1 MQAKRW
7 LSGLVACAMLV
18 TMLPTQVFALESDAA
33 DTWSKTLNAEELYA
47 LIQDKLD
54 ENGSIG
60 LADLADSEAGTD
72 TNDGVQGTL
81 TAVAFDSG
89 DKIELSALADGDT
102 SYTLTFTDDDTS
114 EPDSG
119 LPAETGDMTEPPQED
134 GQPVAPGA
142 TPADDSTASDT
153 TSGTDPPTAEES
165 SAQGQEGTVDLRV
178 TTQETYAT
186 EAEADAQAAE
196 QGKDPEADVAVQ
208 TDEATG
214 TVLGALLTVD
224 EEQVDAVTLYYT
236 ADETEDAPAAQPD
249 NAISTMHRP
258 DQPEYSGTY
267 TINVGE
273 SETIEGYT
281 GWNHQWEPSD
291 SSVVSVSPKDN
302 PNSAT
307 ITGKSVGEAI
317 ITHTWRPGFFS
328 EEHQEQFLVNVTQKS
343 YGKVTFKV
351 YYIIGNEPADLA
363 ASGLAK
369 NYGPA
374 GDNTPL
380 VHLTVDIDELLKTYP
395 NGLRSDEDGTWYIT
409 YKSCDKNKSDWW
421 KQVLECTTDESKKAL
436 EATGLSGLFEGYV
449 LKDQSNDPDDQ
460 YHLDGTVQV
469 QPPVY
474 SAELH
479 LNRDVVQAVMA
490 SGKPDQNQT
499 KVALRAEYQKAI
511 QEEYNSNVEVT
522 WYGSKKDSVVGSFVE
537 DGTTYLLKEGTNDPE
552 QSILGDKAVKFTQ
565 KSDQYHVASFYL
577 TIEEAPATVTAEDVI
592 GSFYKRLD
600 MGDQSVREP
609 YLEEAFEGGDTFSF
623 KLSKLEAKQDSNT
636 EYEIAGAPVA
646 TATVTFNQQDIL
658 DSIGDNGTGTPPY
671 HFEPLEV
678 KNGAEKTLSN
688 GYYILQEDFEEG
700 SIVDNTNK
708 ELSWKNAN
716 GERKG
721 EHGYIIHV
729 NNNGEVTYKPN
740 MEEDSVIINTVYAF
754 KELEDTA
761 PNKVYSK
768 DDPRNAVKDS
778 VEFNNVFENDFAS
791 YSVTY
796 NWGQDYTVSGFELP
810 AEKYYSEKATVT
822 VANFEND
829 VYATN
834 GGQTYKFTGWKATTS
849 NPDVAA
855 PDISSGQFNMPA
867 ANVTLTAQWQRVYTV
882 QEVLDQFQKLAV
894 ADEGTTAIPDATFNF
909 TLMDS
914 DGNTIATATATV
926 SNDARTDTL
935 RQVTSGDSI
944 EAVLNGDLLSGTTPT
959 YLEPSHTWMLTE
971 DNNLS
976 EGWKLTNPVGGG
988 YTISIGDDGVMTVT
1002 GGDKVEG
1009 TGKYLFTNTYT
1020 EPVSAPDVEDV
1031 VKTSTSSS
1039 ATAGETVTYSITTT
1053 FAEDGQLD
1061 KFTVEDSFFPHVSNI
1076 HYWFGNGEGGVG
1088 AQPAFDGNVLTVD
1101 LDDPVAVT
1109 ANSTLTISY
1118 QYTIPEDQQ
1127 AGELTNTATV
1137 TVSYKDVKKTHD
1149 PATETVTVEEPK
1161 PELSVE
1167 KALTKV
1173 NGEAYTSGM
1182 VNSGDVLTY
1191 QITIANTGNADA
1203 RGDAFNVTDSM
1214 WQKNITNYKVMFT
1227 NAQNQT
1233 SDVTSAYLLK
1243 PDTFTVQMIPA
1254 HTKYVVTYDYTVDL
1268 SDEGTTLSNTV
1279 RLTGQNQDVDLSDT
1293 VKVDV
1298 EKTHCLITYTYESG
1312 TAGKKLPA
1320 EGLPPVPASETVT
1333 AGTTKLS
1340 LPGVDPSTVKTED
1353 GTWTFLGWRYNGSQ
1367 INLPVD
1373 VRNDMDIVGLW
1384 TFEENQYA
1392 NLTVTLVSGEDNGN
1406 YGLAFEGLEPQTAPV
1421 QIGTAY
1427 SIVFEEGQGT
1437 ICVPTTLD
1445 VSGINYVYDEAAT
1458 KTLNNS
1464 ENPLSGTMPEEDIE
1478 VKVAYSIDILG
1489 GKDPEDPGDGIPDQY
1504 QFTIEYVVADGQEA
1518 MGSVSPVGQNVY
1530 TIYQDGVLSAG
1541 PVTVSI
1547 DGDVIKAGVA
1557 TAQDGYVF
1565 ENWTLNDVDL
1575 SAIGVDDDL
1584 TGYQMMGVTG
1594 GQTYTFIAHFTKN
1607 YTVQDV
1613 LYSFV
1618 KEVTLADGVEN
1629 FPASAEF
1636 KFALTKEGGSPTYE
1650 ATTGEVSGMTAERSI
1665 RIVTDATDILADGT
1679 YYLTETVMDAG
1690 WTLTTR
1696 ADGYKIT
1703 IDHGTMSV
1711 NDEPVTE
1718 GETFAFV
1725 NTYNGAPSLE
1735 VEKTVVDAKGNP
1747 VSDDAVYRD
1756 GDQVYFKIAVT
1767 AKGGWPVEDVTVT
1780 DTLPAGL
1787 TVDAQ
1792 AILYPEFHNFQ
1803 GSLTN
1808 VDGKTVE
1815 IRINTAT
1822 PTEDTVWV
1830 IIPAIVDAPETY
1842 DADAYTNIA
1851 VIDDGDPDTEDPS
1864 GETTIQVEAVSV
1876 VKALT
1881 PNNSPYN
1888 IGQTAQYYIVVT
1900 NTGNTALHGLTVAE
1914 QLPEGLQLTDS
1925 EVNAGWNDGVY
1936 TIDSLNPGDSYPIW
1950 AEVQIMD
1957 YAESYPNV
1965 VVVKDSEETDLGQ
1978 AEDDTL
1984 EANPN
1989 HTVTVRY
1996 EWQDASGVT
2005 VGNETKATL
2014 EAAHDSRWKAS
2025 VSDDTSETLTDAANL
2040 VVAKMFTVDGKQYA
2054 FKGFAPAQTS
2064 GSVTGDVTITAVYGL
2079 DETGTTTDPENPDPE
2094 KPDGIPDE
2102 YQATVT
2108 YRVVNGTWSDG
2119 SSTDRTEVFTLYTY
2133 DPATAAW
2140 TEIEHVTLGNTIPTG
2155 MQANAGYAGQSGA
2168 WNTAITAETQVTGNV
2183 TYIYRFGEAAPD
2195 EIIVYYDDDGS
2206 GYGEITSEHRQ
2217 VFTADNWQTIT
2228 GDPTHV
2234 WIHLTA
2240 TAEDDGGRTYF
2251 DEWQGSLVD
2260 DLDDD
2265 IREDEELSAWVVA
2278 EIGQTYT
2285 VIADFGRR
2293 SSGGGGGGNRDDD
2306 DDEEEIIDEEVPLA
2320 ETPWLNTVDHY
2331 AYIVGYAEDG
2341 TVRPNANITRAEVA
2355 TIFFRLLTDEARN
2368 SLWSTT
2374 NTFSDVASTAWYN
2387 TAVSTMANAG
2397 IIQGY
2402 EDGTF
2407 RPNANITR
2415 AEFAAIAARFM
2426 TSGYDVESDLF
2437 TDIAGHWAR
2446 ESINDAATAGW
2457 INGYSDDTFRP
2468 DNAITRAEAVTLV
2481 NNVLQR
2487 KPDADHMLDSM
2498 ITWPDNPESA
2508 WYYEA
2513 IQEATNSHDYDMPSE
2528 DDDVDYEAW
2537 TALQKNRDWAA
2548 LEAQWSAEHAYG
2560 GDVM

>member
-1 MQAKRW
+1 MKDAEKREGKNK
-7 LSGLVACAMLV
+7 LILFPFFGGCGVA
-18 TMLPTQVFALESDAA
+18 
-33 DTWSKTLNAEELYA
+33 
-47 LIQDKLD
+47 
-54 ENGSIG
+54 
-60 LADLADSEAGTD
+60 
-72 TNDGVQGTL
+72 
-81 TAVAFDSG
+81 
-89 DKIELSALADGDT
+89 
-102 SYTLTFTDDDTS
+102 
-114 EPDSG
+114 
-119 LPAETGDMTEPPQED
+119 
-134 GQPVAPGA
+134 
-142 TPADDSTASDT
+142 
-153 TSGTDPPTAEES
+153 
-165 SAQGQEGTVDLRV
+165 
-178 TTQETYAT
+178 
-186 EAEADAQAAE
+186 
-196 QGKDPEADVAVQ
+196 
-208 TDEATG
+208 
-214 TVLGALLTVD
+214 
-224 EEQVDAVTLYYT
+224 
-236 ADETEDAPAAQPD
+236 
-249 NAISTMHRP
+249 
-258 DQPEYSGTY
+258 
-267 TINVGE
+267 
-273 SETIEGYT
+273 
-281 GWNHQWEPSD
+281 
-291 SSVVSVSPKDN
+291 
-302 PNSAT
+302 
-307 ITGKSVGEAI
+307 
-317 ITHTWRPGFFS
+317 
-328 EEHQEQFLVNVTQKS
+328 LVN
-343 YGKVTFKV
+343 
-351 YYIIGNEPADLA
+351 P
-363 ASGLAK
+363 
-369 NYGPA
+369 
-374 GDNTPL
+374 
-380 VHLTVDIDELLKTYP
+380 
-395 NGLRSDEDGTWYIT
+395 
-409 YKSCDKNKSDWW
+409 
-421 KQVLECTTDESKKAL
+421 
-436 EATGLSGLFEGYV
+436 
-449 LKDQSNDPDDQ
+449 
-460 YHLDGTVQV
+460 
-469 QPPVY
+469 
-474 SAELH
+474 
-479 LNRDVVQAVMA
+479 
-490 SGKPDQNQT
+490 
-499 KVALRAEYQKAI
+499 
-511 QEEYNSNVEVT
+511 VEVT
-522 WYGSKKDSVVGSFVE
+522 E
-537 DGTTYLLKEGTNDPE
+537 
-552 QSILGDKAVKFTQ
+552 
-565 KSDQYHVASFYL
+565 
-577 TIEEAPATVTAEDVI
+577 
-592 GSFYKRLD
+592 
-600 MGDQSVREP
+600 
-609 YLEEAFEGGDTFSF
+609 
-623 KLSKLEAKQDSNT
+623 
-636 EYEIAGAPVA
+636 
-646 TATVTFNQQDIL
+646 
-658 DSIGDNGTGTPPY
+658 
-671 HFEPLEV
+671 
-678 KNGAEKTLSN
+678 
-688 GYYILQEDFEEG
+688 
-700 SIVDNTNK
+700 
-708 ELSWKNAN
+708 
-716 GERKG
+716 
-721 EHGYIIHV
+721 
-729 NNNGEVTYKPN
+729 
-740 MEEDSVIINTVYAF
+740 
-754 KELEDTA
+754 
-761 PNKVYSK
+761 
-768 DDPRNAVKDS
+768 
-778 VEFNNVFENDFAS
+778 
-791 YSVTY
+791 
-796 NWGQDYTVSGFELP
+796 
-810 AEKYYSEKATVT
+810 
-822 VANFEND
+822 
-829 VYATN
+829 
-834 GGQTYKFTGWKATTS
+834 
-849 NPDVAA
+849 
-855 PDISSGQFNMPA
+855 
-867 ANVTLTAQWQRVYTV
+867 
-882 QEVLDQFQKLAV
+882 
-894 ADEGTTAIPDATFNF
+894 
-909 TLMDS
+909 
-914 DGNTIATATATV
+914 
-926 SNDARTDTL
+926 
-935 RQVTSGDSI
+935 
-944 EAVLNGDLLSGTTPT
+944 
-959 YLEPSHTWMLTE
+959 
-971 DNNLS
+971 
-976 EGWKLTNPVGGG
+976 
-988 YTISIGDDGVMTVT
+988 
-1002 GGDKVEG
+1002 
-1009 TGKYLFTNTYT
+1009 
-1020 EPVSAPDVEDV
+1020 
-1031 VKTSTSSS
+1031 
-1039 ATAGETVTYSITTT
+1039 
-1053 FAEDGQLD
+1053 
-1061 KFTVEDSFFPHVSNI
+1061 
-1076 HYWFGNGEGGVG
+1076 
-1088 AQPAFDGNVLTVD
+1088 
-1101 LDDPVAVT
+1101 
-1109 ANSTLTISY
+1109 NSTLTISY
-1118 QYTIPEDQQ
+1118 QYTIPETQQ
-1127 AGELTNTATV
+1127 AGKLKNEATV
-1137 TVSYKDVKKTHD
+1137 TVSCNDVEATHG
-1149 PATETVTVEEPK
+1149 PVTETVTVEEPK
-1161 PELSVE
+1161 PELSIE

-1173 NGEAYTSGM
+1173 NGDDYTSGM

-1191 QITIANTGNADA
+1191 QITIANTGNGDA

-1227 NAQNQT
+1227 DAQNQT
-1233 SDVTSAYLLK
+1233 SDVTSAYPLA

-1279 RLTGQNQDVDLSDT
+1279 RLTGQNQGVDLSDT
-1293 VKVDV
+1293 VEVDV

-1312 TAGKKLPA
+1312 TADKELPD
-1320 EGLPPVPASETVT
+1320 EGLPPVPASETVM
-1333 AGTTKLS
+1333 AETTLS

-1353 GTWTFLGWRYNGSQ
+1353 GTWTFQGWRHNGSQ
-1367 INLPVD
+1367 INLPVV

-1384 TFEENQYA
+1384 KFEENQYA

-1427 SIVFEEGQGT
+1427 SIVFEGEGT
-1437 ICVPTTLD
+1437 ISVPTTLD

-1458 KTLNNS
+1458 KALNAS
-1464 ENPLSGTMPEEDIE
+1464 ENPLSGTMPGEDIE

-1489 GKDPEDPGDGIPDQY
+1489 GEDPENPGDGIPDRY

-1650 ATTGEVSGMTAERSI
+1650 ATTGEVSGMTAEKSI
-1665 RIVTDATDILADGT
+1665 PIVTDATDILADGT

-1690 WTLTTR
+1690 WTLTTP

-1711 NDEPVTE
+1711 NDKPVTE

-1735 VEKTVVDAKGNP
+1735 VEKTVVDAEGNP

-1842 DADAYTNIA
+1842 EADAYTNIA
-1851 VIDDGDPDTEDPS
+1851 VINDGDPDTEDPS

-1936 TIDSLNPGDSYPIW
+1936 TIDSLDPGDSYPIW
-1950 AEVQIMD
+1950 AEVQITG

-2005 VGNETKATL
+2005 VGNKTKATL
-2014 EAAHDSRWKAS
+2014 EAAHDSQWKAS
-2025 VSDDTSETLTDAANL
+2025 VSNDTSETLTDAANL
-2040 VVAKMFTVDGKQYA
+2040 VVAKMFTVDRKQYA

-2234 WIHLTA
+2234 RIHLTA

-2293 SSGGGGGGNRDDD
+2293 SSGGGGGGGNRDDD

-2528 DDDVDYEAW
+2528 DDDVDYETW
-2537 TALQKNRDWAA
+2537 TALQENRDWAA

>member
-153 TSGTDPPTAEES
+153 TSGTDPPTAEEP

-208 TDEATG
+208 TDEETG

-224 EEQVDAVTLYYT
+224 EEQVDKVTLTYTEIVAEDNAETQDNEEPQAEDGTPTEQPTNALSMMEPRWPSKKEDFYAGGRYELGKIPESAEQPEEAEGNVRRNLTKSASFAYDSETDTIIPGKWEVALNANIDNQLEAQKLELSLVIDVSNSMDDSVGGGDHRTRMQVAKDAAKALLTDLANRGLDIEVSIVTFGTNANVEQKLQPLSSRDLWKTIDEIPDDTYYT
-236 ADETEDAPAAQPD
+236 YFDNTLSNRGTNIPAGMYLAATQGLSADSSKQKVIVVLSDGDTQDDKNMLKSVIQRIQQKNIALYGIGFGYQSDDLAGYLDDDHYKEAGNATELSNAFTQIANELSAMIVDPMGDDVELVGDKDNVTVEINDVDVTNSDKWGISQDNSTIYWNPDGSIDQETSVKIGYSVQVPQDVKNIEVGEHTIALNGDARLNFDIGDDSYYQAFDVPQGYYSVGQLVEKIQLGDSEKLQNGEPHDPVYIEVGTQNYGADGQLGEWEKQTITQTFNWNAPDEKIEGDRDPFKTTYYYHHSYIKYADGKVSESFDARKTLETEAKPEVVTVVHVYSEKKPKQDSYINVEIYVDGQKQSNVDPADYVDVTGTGSVPLTQDESTKTQYNFQYEKYNAADTTITLKSESPYVIDAIGADVVYGQKGFNAMSSHVNQTEAFVDNIQGQSTVRVYLSTKYSVKYTGAEDKNPEDENLYVKTRQQAEKDEIAQYTNAKPEHEGKED
-249 NAISTMHRP
+249 NA
-258 DQPEYSGTY
+258 
-267 TINVGE
+267 NVGVNGMQE
-273 SETIEGYT
+273 AVKTLVSSRDLSTAVNISPVPEGYT
-281 GWNHQWEPSD
+281 GWTID
-291 SSVVSVSPKDN
+291 SQTVAGGTKNWSVSEHVDLADENVFVFVCTAITPPKIAQVEKTTVNGNAFVAGDQVTYQIQTTFETAGTINHFEVTDTVFDETLKDN
-302 PNSAT
+302 VTAVEYWFNTDGSQKVNPSTISNGTLSIKDLNQSVAVNDTLTVEYTYTIPTDSDAT
-307 ITGKSVGEAI
+307 T
-317 ITHTWRPGFFS
+317 
-328 EEHQEQFLVNVTQKS
+328 LVNTANV
-343 YGKVTFKV
+343 KV
-351 YYIIGNEPADLA
+351 YYDEKFNSGTDTDTITIYPQPNE
-363 ASGLAK
+363 
-369 NYGPA
+369 
-374 GDNTPL
+374 
-380 VHLTVDIDELLKTYP
+380 
-395 NGLRSDEDGTWYIT
+395 
-409 YKSCDKNKSDWW
+409 
-421 KQVLECTTDESKKAL
+421 
-436 EATGLSGLFEGYV
+436 
-449 LKDQSNDPDDQ
+449 
-460 YHLDGTVQV
+460 
-469 QPPVY
+469 
-474 SAELH
+474 
-479 LNRDVVQAVMA
+479 
-490 SGKPDQNQT
+490 
-499 KVALRAEYQKAI
+499 
-511 QEEYNSNVEVT
+511 
-522 WYGSKKDSVVGSFVE
+522 
-537 DGTTYLLKEGTNDPE
+537 
-552 QSILGDKAVKFTQ
+552 
-565 KSDQYHVASFYL
+565 
-577 TIEEAPATVTAEDVI
+577 
-592 GSFYKRLD
+592 
-600 MGDQSVREP
+600 
-609 YLEEAFEGGDTFSF
+609 
-623 KLSKLEAKQDSNT
+623 SNT
-636 EYEIAGAPVA
+636 ELRLIVKCITRSDDHPEGEY
-646 TATVTFNQQDIL
+646 TQQ
-658 DSIGDNGTGTPPY
+658 SW
-671 HFEPLEV
+671 H
-678 KNGAEKTLSN
+678 AERIQ
-688 GYYILQEDFEEG
+688 G
-700 SIVDNTNK
+700 
-708 ELSWKNAN
+708 
-716 GERKG
+716 
-721 EHGYIIHV
+721 
-729 NNNGEVTYKPN
+729 
-740 MEEDSVIINTVYAF
+740 
-754 KELEDTA
+754 
-761 PNKVYSK
+761 
-768 DDPRNAVKDS
+768 
-778 VEFNNVFENDFAS
+778 
-791 YSVTY
+791 
-796 NWGQDYTVSGFELP
+796 
-810 AEKYYSEKATVT
+810 
-822 VANFEND
+822 
-829 VYATN
+829 
-834 GGQTYKFTGWKATTS
+834 
-849 NPDVAA
+849 
-855 PDISSGQFNMPA
+855 
-867 ANVTLTAQWQRVYTV
+867 
-882 QEVLDQFQKLAV
+882 
-894 ADEGTTAIPDATFNF
+894 
-909 TLMDS
+909 
-914 DGNTIATATATV
+914 
-926 SNDARTDTL
+926 
-935 RQVTSGDSI
+935 
-944 EAVLNGDLLSGTTPT
+944 
-959 YLEPSHTWMLTE
+959 
-971 DNNLS
+971 
-976 EGWKLTNPVGGG
+976 
-988 YTISIGDDGVMTVT
+988 
-1002 GGDKVEG
+1002 
-1009 TGKYLFTNTYT
+1009 TNTYRVT
-1020 EPVSAPDVEDV
+1020 LNEVDEKAAIAAYDGDVPAHQKAESQPDGGNTVVLSYQDGKWKAAENDNFELHVECTDPVELTVCL
-1031 VKTSTSSS
+1031 VKDDGSQDLLAQ
-1039 ATAGETVTYSITTT
+1039 ATQSYENGVTYQVSIDE
-1053 FAEDGQLD
+1053 FAEAIE
-1061 KFTVEDSFFPHVSNI
+1061 FTTD
-1076 HYWFGNGEGGVG
+1076 FGRN
-1088 AQPAFDGNVLTVD
+1088 AIA
-1101 LDDPVAVT
+1101 AV
-1109 ANSTLTISY
+1109 
-1118 QYTIPEDQQ
+1118 
-1127 AGELTNTATV
+1127 
-1137 TVSYKDVKKTHD
+1137 
-1149 PATETVTVEEPK
+1149 PK
-1161 PELSVE
+1161 I
-1167 KALTKV
+1167 
-1173 NGEAYTSGM
+1173 
-1182 VNSGDVLTY
+1182 
-1191 QITIANTGNADA
+1191 IT
-1203 RGDAFNVTDSM
+1203 
-1214 WQKNITNYKVMFT
+1214 
-1227 NAQNQT
+1227 
-1233 SDVTSAYLLK
+1233 
-1243 PDTFTVQMIPA
+1243 
-1254 HTKYVVTYDYTVDL
+1254 
-1268 SDEGTTLSNTV
+1268 
-1279 RLTGQNQDVDLSDT
+1279 
-1293 VKVDV
+1293 
-1298 EKTHCLITYTYESG
+1298 
-1312 TAGKKLPA
+1312 
-1320 EGLPPVPASETVT
+1320 
-1333 AGTTKLS
+1333 
-1340 LPGVDPSTVKTED
+1340 TED
-1353 GTWTFLGWRYNGSQ
+1353 GTQYVYMHPQEGSSLTGT
-1367 INLPVD
+1367 IAED
-1373 VRNDMDIVGLW
+1373 
-1384 TFEENQYA
+1384 T
-1392 NLTVTLVSGEDNGN
+1392 TVTLVYGVDKIGGE
-1406 YGLAFEGLEPQTAPV
+1406 
-1421 QIGTAY
+1421 
-1427 SIVFEEGQGT
+1427 
-1437 ICVPTTLD
+1437 
-1445 VSGINYVYDEAAT
+1445 
-1458 KTLNNS
+1458 
-1464 ENPLSGTMPEEDIE
+1464 
-1478 VKVAYSIDILG
+1478 
-1489 GKDPEDPGDGIPDQY
+1489 DPEDPGDGIPDQY

-1792 AILYPEFHNFQ
+1792 AIQYPEFHNFR

-1830 IIPAIVDAPETY
+1830 IIPAIVDTPETY

-1881 PNNSPYN
+1881 PNSPYN

-1900 NTGNTALHGLTVAE
+1900 NTGNTVLNNLTVTE

-1936 TIDSLNPGDSYPIW
+1936 TIDFLNPGDSYQIW

-1984 EANPN
+1984 EVNPN

-2025 VSDDTSETLTDAANL
+2025 VSDDTSQTLTDAADL

-2064 GSVTGDVTITAVYGL
+2064 GSVAGDVTITAVYGL
-2079 DETGTTTDPENPDPE
+2079 DETGTTTDPE

-2133 DPATAAW
+2133 DPDTAAW
-2140 TEIEHVTLGNTIPTG
+2140 TELEHVTLGDTIPTG
-2155 MQANAGYAGQSGA
+2155 MQANAGYVGQSGA

-2183 TYIYRFGEAAPD
+2183 TYIYRFGEAAPN

-2206 GYGEITSEHRQ
+2206 GYGEVTSDHRQ
-2217 VFTADNWQTIT
+2217 VFTAEDWQTIT

-2234 WIHLTA
+2234 RIHLTA

-2293 SSGGGGGGNRDDD
+2293 SSGGGGGGGGNRDD

-2374 NTFSDVASTAWYN
+2374 NTFSDVASTVWYN

-2528 DDDVDYEAW
+2528 DDDVDYETW
-2537 TALQKNRDWAA
+2537 TALQENRDWAA

>member
-1 MQAKRW
+1 MKDAEKR
-7 LSGLVACAMLV
+7 
-18 TMLPTQVFALESDAA
+18 
-33 DTWSKTLNAEELYA
+33 
-47 LIQDKLD
+47 
-54 ENGSIG
+54 
-60 LADLADSEAGTD
+60 
-72 TNDGVQGTL
+72 
-81 TAVAFDSG
+81 
-89 DKIELSALADGDT
+89 
-102 SYTLTFTDDDTS
+102 
-114 EPDSG
+114 
-119 LPAETGDMTEPPQED
+119 
-134 GQPVAPGA
+134 
-142 TPADDSTASDT
+142 
-153 TSGTDPPTAEES
+153 
-165 SAQGQEGTVDLRV
+165 EG
-178 TTQETYAT
+178 
-186 EAEADAQAAE
+186 
-196 QGKDPEADVAVQ
+196 
-208 TDEATG
+208 
-214 TVLGALLTVD
+214 
-224 EEQVDAVTLYYT
+224 
-236 ADETEDAPAAQPD
+236 
-249 NAISTMHRP
+249 
-258 DQPEYSGTY
+258 
-267 TINVGE
+267 
-273 SETIEGYT
+273 
-281 GWNHQWEPSD
+281 
-291 SSVVSVSPKDN
+291 
-302 PNSAT
+302 
-307 ITGKSVGEAI
+307 
-317 ITHTWRPGFFS
+317 
-328 EEHQEQFLVNVTQKS
+328 
-343 YGKVTFKV
+343 
-351 YYIIGNEPADLA
+351 
-363 ASGLAK
+363 
-369 NYGPA
+369 
-374 GDNTPL
+374 
-380 VHLTVDIDELLKTYP
+380 
-395 NGLRSDEDGTWYIT
+395 
-409 YKSCDKNKSDWW
+409 KNK
-421 KQVLECTTDESKKAL
+421 LI
-436 EATGLSGLFEGYV
+436 LF
-449 LKDQSNDPDDQ
+449 P
-460 YHLDGTVQV
+460 
-469 QPPVY
+469 
-474 SAELH
+474 
-479 LNRDVVQAVMA
+479 
-490 SGKPDQNQT
+490 
-499 KVALRAEYQKAI
+499 
-511 QEEYNSNVEVT
+511 
-522 WYGSKKDSVVGSFVE
+522 F
-537 DGTTYLLKEGTNDPE
+537 
-552 QSILGDKAVKFTQ
+552 F
-565 KSDQYHVASFYL
+565 
-577 TIEEAPATVTAEDVI
+577 
-592 GSFYKRLD
+592 
-600 MGDQSVREP
+600 
-609 YLEEAFEGGDTFSF
+609 GGCG
-623 KLSKLEAKQDSNT
+623 
-636 EYEIAGAPVA
+636 I
-646 TATVTFNQQDIL
+646 
-658 DSIGDNGTGTPPY
+658 
-671 HFEPLEV
+671 
-678 KNGAEKTLSN
+678 
-688 GYYILQEDFEEG
+688 
-700 SIVDNTNK
+700 
-708 ELSWKNAN
+708 
-716 GERKG
+716 
-721 EHGYIIHV
+721 
-729 NNNGEVTYKPN
+729 
-740 MEEDSVIINTVYAF
+740 
-754 KELEDTA
+754 
-761 PNKVYSK
+761 
-768 DDPRNAVKDS
+768 
-778 VEFNNVFENDFAS
+778 
-791 YSVTY
+791 
-796 NWGQDYTVSGFELP
+796 
-810 AEKYYSEKATVT
+810 
-822 VANFEND
+822 
-829 VYATN
+829 
-834 GGQTYKFTGWKATTS
+834 
-849 NPDVAA
+849 
-855 PDISSGQFNMPA
+855 
-867 ANVTLTAQWQRVYTV
+867 
-882 QEVLDQFQKLAV
+882 
-894 ADEGTTAIPDATFNF
+894 
-909 TLMDS
+909 
-914 DGNTIATATATV
+914 
-926 SNDARTDTL
+926 
-935 RQVTSGDSI
+935 
-944 EAVLNGDLLSGTTPT
+944 
-959 YLEPSHTWMLTE
+959 
-971 DNNLS
+971 
-976 EGWKLTNPVGGG
+976 
-988 YTISIGDDGVMTVT
+988 
-1002 GGDKVEG
+1002 
-1009 TGKYLFTNTYT
+1009 
-1020 EPVSAPDVEDV
+1020 
-1031 VKTSTSSS
+1031 
-1039 ATAGETVTYSITTT
+1039 
-1053 FAEDGQLD
+1053 
-1061 KFTVEDSFFPHVSNI
+1061 
-1076 HYWFGNGEGGVG
+1076 
-1088 AQPAFDGNVLTVD
+1088 
-1101 LDDPVAVT
+1101 
-1109 ANSTLTISY
+1109 
-1118 QYTIPEDQQ
+1118 
-1127 AGELTNTATV
+1127 
-1137 TVSYKDVKKTHD
+1137 
-1149 PATETVTVEEPK
+1149 EEPK

-1191 QITIANTGNADA
+1191 QITVKNTGNGAKTTPTALEDQDMWGADKIA
-1203 RGDAFNVTDSM
+1203 YVSNVQVTYNGDVVPAEAYPIEGAAMHFTQIPANSTYTVTY
-1214 WQKNITNYKVMFT
+1214 NY
-1227 NAQNQT
+1227 
-1233 SDVTSAYLLK
+1233 
-1243 PDTFTVQMIPA
+1243 TVQLA
-1254 HTKYVVTYDYTVDL
+1254 
-1268 SDEGTTLSNTV
+1268 DEGKKLSNTAT
-1279 RLTGQNQDVDLSDT
+1279 LDGTPSNT
-1293 VKVDV
+1293 VNVDV

-1312 TAGKKLPA
+1312 TADKELPA

-1333 AGTTKLS
+1333 AGTKLS

-1353 GTWTFLGWRYNGSQ
+1353 GTWTFLGWRYNGSL
-1367 INLPVD
+1367 INPPVV
-1373 VRNDMDIVGLW
+1373 VRDDMDIVGLW
-1384 TFEENQYA
+1384 KFEENQYA
-1392 NLTVTLVSGEDNGN
+1392 NLTVTLVSGENNGN
-1406 YGLAFEGLEPQTAPV
+1406 YGLAFSGLEPQTAQV

-1427 SIVFEEGQGT
+1427 SIVFEGEGT
-1437 ICVPTTLD
+1437 ISVPTTLD
-1445 VSGINYVYDEAAT
+1445 VSGINYAYDEAAT
-1458 KTLNNS
+1458 KALNNS
-1464 ENPLSGTMPEEDIE
+1464 ENPLSGTMPGEDIE

-1489 GKDPEDPGDGIPDQY
+1489 GKDPEDPGDGIPDRY

-1518 MGSVSPVGQNVY
+1518 MGTVSPVGKNVY

-1565 ENWTLNDVDL
+1565 ENWTLNGTEITQPSNLD
-1575 SAIGVDDDL
+1575 
-1584 TGYQMMGVTG
+1584 GYEMAGVTG
-1594 GQTYTFIAHFTKN
+1594 GQTYTFVAHFTKN

-1613 LYSFV
+1613 LNSFV
-1618 KEVTLADGVEN
+1618 KRVTLADGVEN

-1650 ATTGEVSGMTAERSI
+1650 ATTGEVSGMTAEKSI
-1665 RIVTDATDILADGT
+1665 PIVTDATDILADGT

-1690 WTLTTR
+1690 WTLTTP

-1711 NDEPVTE
+1711 NDELVRE

-1792 AILYPEFHNFQ
+1792 AIQYPEFHNFQ

-1808 VDGKTVE
+1808 VDGKKVE

-1851 VIDDGDPDTEDPS
+1851 VIDDGDPATEDPS

-1925 EVNAGWNDGVY
+1925 EVNAGWNNGVY
-1936 TIDSLNPGDSYPIW
+1936 TIDSLDPGDSYPIW

-2005 VGNETKATL
+2005 VGNKTKATL

-2206 GYGEITSEHRQ
+2206 GYGEVTSEHRQ
-2217 VFTADNWQTIT
+2217 VFTADNWQTI
-2228 GDPTHV
+2228 DPTHV
-2234 WIHLTA
+2234 RIHLTA

-2293 SSGGGGGGNRDDD
+2293 SSGGGGGGGNRDDD
-2306 DDEEEIIDEEVPLA
+2306 DDDDTEEIIDEEVPLA

-2528 DDDVDYEAW
+2528 DDDVDYETW
-2537 TALQKNRDWAA
+2537 TALQENRDWAA

>member
-81 TAVAFDSG
+81 TAVAFDNG

-102 SYTLTFTDDDTS
+102 SYTLTFTGDDTS

-153 TSGTDPPTAEES
+153 TSGTDPPTAEEP

-224 EEQVDAVTLYYT
+224 EEQVDKVTLTYT
-236 ADETEDAPAAQPD
+236 EIAAEDD
-249 NAISTMHRP
+249 AISQ
-258 DQPEYSGTY
+258 DNE
-267 TINVGE
+267 
-273 SETIEGYT
+273 
-281 GWNHQWEPSD
+281 EPQ
-291 SSVVSVSPKDN
+291 
-302 PNSAT
+302 A
-307 ITGKSVGEAI
+307 
-317 ITHTWRPGFFS
+317 
-328 EEHQEQFLVNVTQKS
+328 
-343 YGKVTFKV
+343 
-351 YYIIGNEPADLA
+351 
-363 ASGLAK
+363 
-369 NYGPA
+369 
-374 GDNTPL
+374 
-380 VHLTVDIDELLKTYP
+380 
-395 NGLRSDEDGTWYIT
+395 EDGTPT
-409 YKSCDKNKSDWW
+409 
-421 KQVLECTTDESKKAL
+421 EEPA
-436 EATGLSGLFEGYV
+436 GL
-449 LKDQSNDPDDQ
+449 
-460 YHLDGTVQV
+460 
-469 QPPVY
+469 
-474 SAELH
+474 
-479 LNRDVVQAVMA
+479 
-490 SGKPDQNQT
+490 
-499 KVALRAEYQKAI
+499 
-511 QEEYNSNVEVT
+511 
-522 WYGSKKDSVVGSFVE
+522 
-537 DGTTYLLKEGTNDPE
+537 EGTNALQTAKWGE
-552 QSILGDKAVKFTQ
+552 TSI
-565 KSDQYHVASFYL
+565 HI
-577 TIEEAPATVTAEDVI
+577 TIEE
-592 GSFYKRLD
+592 GS
-600 MGDQSVREP
+600 
-609 YLEEAFEGGDTFSF
+609 T
-623 KLSKLEAKQDSNT
+623 
-636 EYEIAGAPVA
+636 
-646 TATVTFNQQDIL
+646 
-658 DSIGDNGTGTPPY
+658 
-671 HFEPLEV
+671 
-678 KNGAEKTLSN
+678 KT
-688 GYYILQEDFEEG
+688 I
-700 SIVDNTNK
+700 
-708 ELSWKNAN
+708 
-716 GERKG
+716 
-721 EHGYIIHV
+721 
-729 NNNGEVTYKPN
+729 
-740 MEEDSVIINTVYAF
+740 
-754 KELEDTA
+754 
-761 PNKVYSK
+761 SK
-768 DDPRNAVKDS
+768 DDLGIPSEAWK
-778 VEFNNVFENDFAS
+778 VEI
-791 YSVTY
+791 T
-796 NWGQDYTVSGFELP
+796 
-810 AEKYYSEKATVT
+810 
-822 VANFEND
+822 
-829 VYATN
+829 
-834 GGQTYKFTGWKATTS
+834 
-849 NPDVAA
+849 
-855 PDISSGQFNMPA
+855 
-867 ANVTLTAQWQRVYTV
+867 
-882 QEVLDQFQKLAV
+882 
-894 ADEGTTAIPDATFNF
+894 
-909 TLMDS
+909 
-914 DGNTIATATATV
+914 
-926 SNDARTDTL
+926 
-935 RQVTSGDSI
+935 SI
-944 EAVLNGDLLSGTTPT
+944 EIKQ
-959 YLEPSHTWMLTE
+959 PSQ
-971 DNNLS
+971 D
-976 EGWKLTNPVGGG
+976 PA
-988 YTISIGDDGVMTVT
+988 D
-1002 GGDKVEG
+1002 
-1009 TGKYLFTNTYT
+1009 
-1020 EPVSAPDVEDV
+1020 DV
-1031 VKTSTSSS
+1031 VDVQK
-1039 ATAGETVTYSITTT
+1039 ARNNAAVNIT
-1053 FAEDGQLD
+1053 GL
-1061 KFTVEDSFFPHVSNI
+1061 
-1076 HYWFGNGEGGVG
+1076 
-1088 AQPAFDGNVLTVD
+1088 
-1101 LDDPVAVT
+1101 
-1109 ANSTLTISY
+1109 
-1118 QYTIPEDQQ
+1118 Q
-1127 AGELTNTATV
+1127 AGTATV
-1137 TVSYKDVKKTHD
+1137 TVEYTYGGVIQQSGSATIQVTVTDKKWSGLPGGAIPEDTADGATVVETTKVASNAGEAGQWDITMTATAEQDLTQQSQEVVLLLDTSGSMAWCTDPEHEDKHVFGGYWCANGDSDYQTSRMEVAQKAAKELINTLAKRGLNVKVAVTGFSSDGYRVYPERYHEDSLVELSESTVSQMNDAIDDLSASGGTNMLKGLEEAADAFSSDSTKKTIIMLAD
-1149 PATETVTVEEPK
+1149 GDYDDNASNPVPYANALKDANISIYTVGFMADNTTLGRIASDQGHYFTADNTNKLLE
-1161 PELSVE
+1161 
-1167 KALTKV
+1167 
-1173 NGEAYTSGM
+1173 NF
-1182 VNSGDVLTY
+1182 
-1191 QITIANTGNADA
+1191 QTIANQLSAMINDPLGDDVSLVGDANNVQVSIAESEASSKNVSQNVKYDAEDNLITWNPDLEEDIDSGDIVNMTYKVEVNPDKIEASESVQSIALNGNAT
-1203 RGDAFNVTDSM
+1203 FNYFYTDDGEATYAGSASFDPPTGYYTAGQLVEKYVDEAGKPIDGM
-1214 WQKNITNYKVMFT
+1214 SDQTSAPVIVSWGTEENNLEPS
-1227 NAQNQT
+1227 NAQFTWTTPTMPEGYVSVKTYKADNFEDIQEENLLTET
-1233 SDVTSAYLLK
+1233 S
-1243 PDTFTVQMIPA
+1243 M
-1254 HTKYVVTYDYTVDL
+1254 
-1268 SDEGTTLSNTV
+1268 
-1279 RLTGQNQDVDLSDT
+1279 
-1293 VKVDV
+1293 
-1298 EKTHCLITYTYESG
+1298 
-1312 TAGKKLPA
+1312 TA
-1320 EGLPPVPASETVT
+1320 T
-1333 AGTTKLS
+1333 AGTTTIYHVFSKEPVQKNSQIKVEVYLDGNTKAESNSSEYVNVYNTKNGIDTVVSRKEDNLYEFQYETYNSMDTKITLVKDSQYVIDAVETGVIKGETSFNANESYVKSTEAKIDNVAGTDLDNNVVTVYLRTKYSVAYYKDGEPLNNYEDNTIYVAAREAGAKTSYNDYTTSEDNNKSPLS
-1340 LPGVDPSTVKTED
+1340 TKVQSAGLSTTISLKDLPEVGTDKTISGWFATEIVQPDEVNYQGNTNVSEHANRVEAGVIPFYARTADATATLTVQAVNEEGEPLTVDDPLPKSVQVTIGEPYTVVIGTSTDATITAPMTFTVD
-1353 GTWTFLGWRYNGSQ
+1353 GTHYAYMELG
-1367 INLPVD
+1367 
-1373 VRNDMDIVGLW
+1373 
-1384 TFEENQYA
+1384 ENSA
-1392 NLTVTLVSGEDNGN
+1392 ALMGTMPADGATVTLV
-1406 YGLAFEGLEPQTAPV
+1406 YGVDE
-1421 QIGTAY
+1421 IG
-1427 SIVFEEGQGT
+1427 G
-1437 ICVPTTLD
+1437 D
-1445 VSGINYVYDEAAT
+1445 
-1458 KTLNNS
+1458 
-1464 ENPLSGTMPEEDIE
+1464 
-1478 VKVAYSIDILG
+1478 
-1489 GKDPEDPGDGIPDQY
+1489 DPEKPGDGIPDQY
-1504 QFTIEYVVADGQEA
+1504 QFTIEYVVADGQKA

-1594 GQTYTFIAHFTKN
+1594 GQTYTFVAHFTKN

-1613 LYSFV
+1613 LNSFV
-1618 KEVTLADGVEN
+1618 KRVTLADGVEN

-1665 RIVTDATDILADGT
+1665 PIVTDATDILADGT

-1690 WTLTTR
+1690 WTLTTP

-1711 NDEPVTE
+1711 NDKE

-1792 AILYPEFHNFQ
+1792 AIQYPEFHNFQ

-1808 VDGKTVE
+1808 VDGKKVE

-1830 IIPAIVDAPETY
+1830 IIPAIVDVPETY
-1842 DADAYTNIA
+1842 DEDAYTNIA
-1851 VIDDGDPDTEDPS
+1851 VIDDGNQETEDPN
-1864 GETTIQVEAVSV
+1864 GEATIRVAALDVQKTLVDNSKVYNV
-1876 VKALT
+1876 GDTVKYQIT
-1881 PNNSPYN
+1881 FKN
-1888 IGQTAQYYIVVT
+1888 IGNVTLKEFDIADAVPNGLEIVDSAWENGKFNDLLPDELQPGEEKAVTVEVRITDYSASYSNTATVTAETAPGGKPVTKDDT
-1900 NTGNTALHGLTVAE
+1900 NT
-1914 QLPEGLQLTDS
+1914 
-1925 EVNAGWNDGVY
+1925 
-1936 TIDSLNPGDSYPIW
+1936 
-1950 AEVQIMD
+1950 
-1957 YAESYPNV
+1957 
-1965 VVVKDSEETDLGQ
+1965 DLKV
-1978 AEDDTL
+1978 
-1984 EANPN
+1984 NPN
-1989 HTVTVRY
+1989 HNVTVQY
-1996 EWQDASGVT
+1996 VLQDEAGKT
-2005 VGNETKATL
+2005 VSAIDKGTL
-2014 EAAHDSRWKAS
+2014 TAAHNSTWKVS
-2025 VSDDTSETLTDAANL
+2025 VADQEDLTDAGNL
-2040 VVAKMFTVDGKQYA
+2040 QVPKTTTTNGIQYVFKQ
-2054 FKGFAPAQTS
+2054 FATAQTS
-2064 GSVTGDVTITAVYGL
+2064 GTVTGNVEITVVYGL
-2079 DETGTTTDPENPDPE
+2079 DEIGGGSDQ
-2094 KPDGIPDE
+2094 KQPDGIPDE

-2206 GYGEITSEHRQ
+2206 GYGEVTSEHRQ

-2234 WIHLTA
+2234 RIHLTA

-2293 SSGGGGGGNRDDD
+2293 SSGGGGGGGNRDDD

-2528 DDDVDYEAW
+2528 DDDVDYETW
-2537 TALQKNRDWAA
+2537 TALQENRDWAA

>member
-153 TSGTDPPTAEES
+153 TSGTDPPTAEEP

-224 EEQVDAVTLYYT
+224 EEQVDKVTLTYT
-236 ADETEDAPAAQPD
+236 EIAAEDD
-249 NAISTMHRP
+249 AISQ
-258 DQPEYSGTY
+258 DNE
-267 TINVGE
+267 
-273 SETIEGYT
+273 
-281 GWNHQWEPSD
+281 EPQ
-291 SSVVSVSPKDN
+291 
-302 PNSAT
+302 A
-307 ITGKSVGEAI
+307 
-317 ITHTWRPGFFS
+317 
-328 EEHQEQFLVNVTQKS
+328 
-343 YGKVTFKV
+343 
-351 YYIIGNEPADLA
+351 
-363 ASGLAK
+363 
-369 NYGPA
+369 
-374 GDNTPL
+374 
-380 VHLTVDIDELLKTYP
+380 
-395 NGLRSDEDGTWYIT
+395 EDGTPT
-409 YKSCDKNKSDWW
+409 
-421 KQVLECTTDESKKAL
+421 EEPA
-436 EATGLSGLFEGYV
+436 GL
-449 LKDQSNDPDDQ
+449 
-460 YHLDGTVQV
+460 
-469 QPPVY
+469 
-474 SAELH
+474 
-479 LNRDVVQAVMA
+479 
-490 SGKPDQNQT
+490 
-499 KVALRAEYQKAI
+499 
-511 QEEYNSNVEVT
+511 
-522 WYGSKKDSVVGSFVE
+522 
-537 DGTTYLLKEGTNDPE
+537 EGTNALQTAKWGE
-552 QSILGDKAVKFTQ
+552 TSI
-565 KSDQYHVASFYL
+565 HI
-577 TIEEAPATVTAEDVI
+577 TIEE
-592 GSFYKRLD
+592 GS
-600 MGDQSVREP
+600 
-609 YLEEAFEGGDTFSF
+609 T
-623 KLSKLEAKQDSNT
+623 
-636 EYEIAGAPVA
+636 
-646 TATVTFNQQDIL
+646 
-658 DSIGDNGTGTPPY
+658 
-671 HFEPLEV
+671 
-678 KNGAEKTLSN
+678 KT
-688 GYYILQEDFEEG
+688 I
-700 SIVDNTNK
+700 
-708 ELSWKNAN
+708 
-716 GERKG
+716 
-721 EHGYIIHV
+721 
-729 NNNGEVTYKPN
+729 
-740 MEEDSVIINTVYAF
+740 
-754 KELEDTA
+754 
-761 PNKVYSK
+761 SK
-768 DDPRNAVKDS
+768 DDLGIPSEAWK
-778 VEFNNVFENDFAS
+778 VEI
-791 YSVTY
+791 T
-796 NWGQDYTVSGFELP
+796 
-810 AEKYYSEKATVT
+810 
-822 VANFEND
+822 
-829 VYATN
+829 
-834 GGQTYKFTGWKATTS
+834 
-849 NPDVAA
+849 
-855 PDISSGQFNMPA
+855 
-867 ANVTLTAQWQRVYTV
+867 
-882 QEVLDQFQKLAV
+882 
-894 ADEGTTAIPDATFNF
+894 
-909 TLMDS
+909 
-914 DGNTIATATATV
+914 
-926 SNDARTDTL
+926 
-935 RQVTSGDSI
+935 SI
-944 EAVLNGDLLSGTTPT
+944 EIKQ
-959 YLEPSHTWMLTE
+959 PSQ
-971 DNNLS
+971 D
-976 EGWKLTNPVGGG
+976 PA
-988 YTISIGDDGVMTVT
+988 D
-1002 GGDKVEG
+1002 
-1009 TGKYLFTNTYT
+1009 
-1020 EPVSAPDVEDV
+1020 DV
-1031 VKTSTSSS
+1031 VDVQK
-1039 ATAGETVTYSITTT
+1039 ARNNAAVNIT
-1053 FAEDGQLD
+1053 GL
-1061 KFTVEDSFFPHVSNI
+1061 
-1076 HYWFGNGEGGVG
+1076 
-1088 AQPAFDGNVLTVD
+1088 
-1101 LDDPVAVT
+1101 
-1109 ANSTLTISY
+1109 
-1118 QYTIPEDQQ
+1118 Q
-1127 AGELTNTATV
+1127 AGTATV
-1137 TVSYKDVKKTHD
+1137 TVEYTYGVVIQQSGSATIQVTVTDKKWNDLPDGAIPEDTADGKPVVTTTKEATSAGETGQWDITMTAMAKQDLTQQSQEVVLLLDTSGSMAWCTDPEHDHSWIYSGGSWCGNKDTDYKTSRMDVAKEAATELIDTLAERGLNVKVAVTEFADEANLVYKLSELSERELGPIKGKINNLEASGSTYMLKGLKGAAEAFSNDSTKKTIIMLADGDYNGSNPVPYANALKDKNISIYTVGFMDDNTTLGRIASDSNHYFTADNTEELLDNFQTIANQLSAMINDPLGENVSLVDDSNIQVSIDGASSEDVKYDADANLITWNPGKDVTIRD
-1149 PATETVTVEEPK
+1149 RETVTMTYTVTPKEIQVTEPGKVQEIALNGDATFNYFYTDGEETTHAGSEPFD
-1161 PELSVE
+1161 PPTGYYTAGQLVE
-1167 KALTKV
+1167 KYVDESGDPVAI
-1173 NGEAYTSGM
+1173 NGESQK
-1182 VNSGDVLTY
+1182 TY
-1191 QITIANTGNADA
+1191 DPVIVSWGTEE
-1203 RGDAFNVTDSM
+1203 
-1214 WQKNITNYKVMFT
+1214 KNLKPS
-1227 NAQNQT
+1227 NAQFTWTTPTIPKNYVSVKTYKADSFKDIQEENLLTET
-1233 SDVTSAYLLK
+1233 S
-1243 PDTFTVQMIPA
+1243 M
-1254 HTKYVVTYDYTVDL
+1254 
-1268 SDEGTTLSNTV
+1268 
-1279 RLTGQNQDVDLSDT
+1279 
-1293 VKVDV
+1293 
-1298 EKTHCLITYTYESG
+1298 
-1312 TAGKKLPA
+1312 TA
-1320 EGLPPVPASETVT
+1320 T
-1333 AGTTKLS
+1333 AGTTTIYHVFSKEPVQKNSQIKVEVYLDGTKANGNSSQYVNVYNTKDNPNAAIDAGEDNTYAFQYEQYDSMDTRITLVENSPYVIDAVETSVIHGEKGFNANESEVHPTEAVIDNVAGLTTYGNNVVKVYLRTKYSVAYYQDDKLLEGGYADSTSYVAAREAGTKMSYNDYTTSEGNNKSPLPTKVQSSGLSTTIS
-1340 LPGVDPSTVKTED
+1340 LQALPKVESDKTISGWFETLAQEGQNLKYEPFTSVNVSAHKDRADKQKVIPFYARTADATAMLTVKMISKNGDSLADDLTKEVTINSQYTVAISDDTPAGDDTITITAPKTITTKD
-1353 GTWTFLGWRYNGSQ
+1353 GKHYAYMELG
-1367 INLPVD
+1367 
-1373 VRNDMDIVGLW
+1373 
-1384 TFEENQYA
+1384 ENSELLTGMMPA
-1392 NLTVTLVSGEDNGN
+1392 GGATVTLV
-1406 YGLAFEGLEPQTAPV
+1406 YGVDE
-1421 QIGTAY
+1421 IG
-1427 SIVFEEGQGT
+1427 G
-1437 ICVPTTLD
+1437 D
-1445 VSGINYVYDEAAT
+1445 
-1458 KTLNNS
+1458 
-1464 ENPLSGTMPEEDIE
+1464 
-1478 VKVAYSIDILG
+1478 
-1489 GKDPEDPGDGIPDQY
+1489 DPEKPGDGIPDQY
-1504 QFTIEYVVADGQEA
+1504 QFTIEYVVADGQKA

-1594 GQTYTFIAHFTKN
+1594 GQTYTFVAHFTKN

-1613 LYSFV
+1613 LNSFV
-1618 KEVTLADGVEN
+1618 KRVTLADGVEN

-1650 ATTGEVSGMTAERSI
+1650 ATTGEVSGMTAEKSI
-1665 RIVTDATDILADGT
+1665 PIVTDATDILADGT

-1690 WTLTTR
+1690 WTLTTP

-1711 NDEPVTE
+1711 NDKE

-1792 AILYPEFHNFQ
+1792 AIQYPEFHNFQ

-1808 VDGKTVE
+1808 VDGKKVE

-1830 IIPAIVDAPETY
+1830 IIPAIVDVPETY
-1842 DADAYTNIA
+1842 DEDAYTNIA
-1851 VIDDGDPDTEDPS
+1851 VIDDGNQETEDPN
-1864 GETTIQVEAVSV
+1864 GEATIRVAALDVQKTLVDNSKVYNV
-1876 VKALT
+1876 GDTVKYQIT
-1881 PNNSPYN
+1881 FKN
-1888 IGQTAQYYIVVT
+1888 IGNVTLKEFDIADAVPNGLEIVDSAWENGKFNDLLPDELQPGEEKAVTVEVRITDYSASYSNTATVTAETAPGGKPVTKDDT
-1900 NTGNTALHGLTVAE
+1900 NT
-1914 QLPEGLQLTDS
+1914 
-1925 EVNAGWNDGVY
+1925 
-1936 TIDSLNPGDSYPIW
+1936 
-1950 AEVQIMD
+1950 
-1957 YAESYPNV
+1957 
-1965 VVVKDSEETDLGQ
+1965 DLKV
-1978 AEDDTL
+1978 
-1984 EANPN
+1984 NPN
-1989 HTVTVRY
+1989 HNVTVQY
-1996 EWQDASGVT
+1996 VLQDEAGKT
-2005 VGNETKATL
+2005 VSAIDKGTL
-2014 EAAHDSRWKAS
+2014 TAAHNSTWKVS
-2025 VSDDTSETLTDAANL
+2025 VADQEDLTDAGNL
-2040 VVAKMFTVDGKQYA
+2040 QVPKTTTTNGIQYV
-2054 FKGFAPAQTS
+2054 FKKLENAQTS
-2064 GSVTGDVTITAVYGL
+2064 GTVTGNVEITVVYGL
-2079 DETGTTTDPENPDPE
+2079 DEIGGGSDQ
-2094 KPDGIPDE
+2094 KQPDGIPDE

-2206 GYGEITSEHRQ
+2206 GYGEVTSEHRQ

-2234 WIHLTA
+2234 RIHLTA

-2293 SSGGGGGGNRDDD
+2293 SSGGGGGGGNRDDD

-2528 DDDVDYEAW
+2528 DDDVDYETW
-2537 TALQKNRDWAA
+2537 TALQENRDWAA